1 MVGASL
7 DESISVP
14 CRVNADPPDVEFEWS
29 FSSSGER
36 FEVPHGHYTTVQDIN
51 VVGTDG
57 SKSSSIFYDSEET
70 HGESDGKY
78 SIISNLCVYFAT
90 HSNFHILI
98 KILSSI
104 FFGFVWIMV
113 SVFNLYAFSINKLCQ
128 SIDKSTR
135 ATVKNYVFFTCD
147 QFAYLHESIDVAYSQ
162 HFLLLQIEINTTNTL
177 CHIANIHVNTK

>member
-1 MVGASL
+1 MLFTDSPVCVDSAVVMVGASL

-78 SIISNLCVYFAT
+78 SIIPNLCVYFAT
-90 HSNFHILI
+90 HSNFHVLI
-98 KILSSI
+98 KILSSY
-104 FFGFVWIMV
+104 FFSSLFG
-113 SVFNLYAFSINKLCQ
+113 
-128 SIDKSTR
+128 
-135 ATVKNYVFFTCD
+135 
-147 QFAYLHESIDVAYSQ
+147 
-162 HFLLLQIEINTTNTL
+162 
-177 CHIANIHVNTK
+177 